1 MGAYKYLEEMW
12 RKKQSDVMRFLARLR
27 NWEFRQL
34 PAVHRCTRPTRP
46 DKARKVGYKAKQ
58 GYCIYRVRVKRGD
71 RKKRVAKG
79 IVYGKPVNQGIN
91 KWKAVRNLRNIAEER
106 VGRKC
111 GGLRVLNSY
120 WVAQDAVHKWFE
132 VVMVD
137 PYHKTV
143 RDDPR
148 INWICKPVMKHRE
161 LRGLTAAGKKAR
173 GLLKKGKRATKLRPS
188 YRAAYRVMVATASC
202 DSAAIA
208 EIRQAEQDFI
218 VALRSNSNYLH
229 APNGDFVRLVSPL
242 SDPGETVQLQ
252 TFEEGDDSPRTPRP
266 QITRS
271 VSDPAVRTSGGLQ
284 SPRSHRPRR
293 NSTLTSNV
301 SDFFL
306 TMNGSHPGPEE
317 EEQSEEQEQMRHAM
331 SDQPAGRL
339 ELFVRSSSGVIR
351 QMVEEEQKRWHETQE
366 QWLLAAKAARDEDH
380 EVQAIH
386 VYCSRA

>member
-27 NWEFRQL
+27 TWEFRQL
-34 PAVHRCTRPTRP
+34 PAVHRCSRPTRP

-58 GYCIYRVRVKRGD
+58 GYLVYRVRVKRGD

-91 KWKAVRNLRNIAEER
+91 KWKAVRNLRSIAEER

-137 PYHKTV
+137 PYHKAI

-161 LRGLTAAGKKAR
+161 LRGLTAAGRKAR

-188 YRAAYRVMVATASC
+188 YRAAYRKHSLM
-202 DSAAIA
+202 
-208 EIRQAEQDFI
+208 R
-218 VALRSNSNYLH
+218 LRR
-229 APNGDFVRLVSPL
+229 FR
-242 SDPGETVQLQ
+242 
-252 TFEEGDDSPRTPRP
+252 
-266 QITRS
+266 
-271 VSDPAVRTSGGLQ
+271 
-284 SPRSHRPRR
+284 
-293 NSTLTSNV
+293 
-301 SDFFL
+301 
-306 TMNGSHPGPEE
+306 
-317 EEQSEEQEQMRHAM
+317 
-331 SDQPAGRL
+331 
-339 ELFVRSSSGVIR
+339 
-351 QMVEEEQKRWHETQE
+351 
-366 QWLLAAKAARDEDH
+366 
-380 EVQAIH
+380 
-386 VYCSRA
+386 